1 MLTYPF
7 RDDQQLSKISSIVRK
22 KKSETERKNMR
33 RGLGHILVVHLE
45 KNPGLI
51 SGLPQGVGRILNSYA
66 NA

>member
-22 KKSETERKNMR
+22 KKKEREKNMR
-33 RGLGHILVVHLE
+33 RGLGHILVVHFE